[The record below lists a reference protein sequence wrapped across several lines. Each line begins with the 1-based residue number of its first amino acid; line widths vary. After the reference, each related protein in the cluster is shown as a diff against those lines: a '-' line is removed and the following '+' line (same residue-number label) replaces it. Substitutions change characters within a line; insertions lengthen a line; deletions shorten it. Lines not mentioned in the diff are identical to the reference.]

1 MAQAAHV
8 RTRRLRKLVDV
19 WRDLFRRHDLM
30 TLGASIALQALVAVV
45 ALAFLAIALLGAF
58 GREDIWREDIGPA
71 IKPHLLPAVYRGIEA
86 TVEKIFSDK
95 SAWLILFAL
104 VLTIWEVSRAVR
116 ASMTA
121 LSRIEDHEDERPWWI
136 RMPVAFGIAIVLT
149 ACLASAFLLVT
160 VARGLGSGAWG
171 IPLAV
176 GRWLAALAL
185 IIVGFGVLVRFAPAE
200 RRPKKWASAG
210 ATLVVVC
217 WVLQSLIFR
226 VYVTSIAD
234 FKSATGT
241 LSAFFLLTVY
251 FYVAAL
257 VLLIGIEL
265 DELLR
270 EDLEHEES
278 APGVIQLVRGLF

>member
-1 MAQAAHV
+1 M
-8 RTRRLRKLVDV
+8 
-19 WRDLFRRHDLM
+19 
-30 TLGASIALQALVAVV
+30 
-45 ALAFLAIALLGAF
+45 
-58 GREDIWREDIGPA
+58 GPA
-71 IKPHLLPAVYRGIEA
+71 IKPHLLPAVYRGIDA
-86 TVEKIFSDK
+86 TVEKIFTDR

-104 VLTIWEVSRAVR
+104 VLTIWEMSRTVR

-121 LSRIEDHEDERPWWI
+121 LSRIEDRDDERPWWI
-136 RMPVAFGIAIVLT
+136 RLPVAFGIAVVLT
-149 ACLASAFLLVT
+149 ACLVGAFLLVT

-171 IPLAV
+171 IPLTVA
-176 GRWLAALAL
+176 RWLAALTL

-210 ATLVVVC
+210 AALVVIA
-217 WVLQSLIFR
+217 WVVQSMLFR
-226 VYVTSIAD
+226 FYVTDVAD

-251 FYVAAL
+251 LYAAAL
-257 VLLIGIEL
+257 VLLIAIEL

-270 EDLEHEES
+270 ADLEHEES

>member
-8 RTRRLRKLVDV
+8 RTRRLSKLVDV